1 MFSFDETNLKHYYTK
16 SKNEFS
22 DILYDRFETN
32 CSEIYLE
39 NTYHKDDSRD
49 KIIPL
54 ITNAVLKDLSNPVKN
69 KNNILILLFLKML
82 YCSMNVEMKTKVQK
96 AN

>member
-22 DILYDRFETN
+22 DILYDRFGSELI
-32 CSEIYLE
+32 SEIYLE
-39 NTYHKDDSRD
+39 NTYKDDSRD

-54 ITNAVLKDLSNPVKN
+54 ITNAVLKDLSN
-69 KNNILILLFLKML
+69 L
-82 YCSMNVEMKTKVQK
+82 
-96 AN
+96 